1 MSNRLKPLQP
11 PYPEE
16 AATVL
21 EQMTFGM
28 PQPLALFRTIAY
40 NPRVLDRVRLGGL
53 LDRGSL
59 TLRQREIAILRTT
72 ALCRAE
78 YEWGVHVQIFAKPA
92 GLDAAQIAAT
102 VKAAPV
108 GPLWTKEES
117 LILRLADAL
126 HASSRVD
133 DVLYGELAATF
144 TSVQLVELVA
154 LCGFYHMISFT
165 IGAFAIANEPGAPTF
180 PTWSSS

>member
-1 MSNRLKPLQP
+1 MSNRLDLLQP

-21 EQMTFGM
+21 KQMTFGM
-28 PQPLALFRTIAY
+28 AEPLALFRTIAH
-40 NPRVLDRVRLGGL
+40 NPRVLDRVRMGGL

-59 TLRQREIAILRTT
+59 TLRQREIAILRSC
-72 ALCRAE
+72 ALCGAE

-92 GLDAAQIAAT
+92 GLDAAHVAAT
-102 VKAAPV
+102 VKTDA
-108 GPLWTKEES
+108 GDPLWTKEES

-133 DVLYGELAATF
+133 DALYGELAATF
-144 TSVQLVELVA
+144 TSAQLVELVA

-180 PTWSSS
+180 PAWSSS